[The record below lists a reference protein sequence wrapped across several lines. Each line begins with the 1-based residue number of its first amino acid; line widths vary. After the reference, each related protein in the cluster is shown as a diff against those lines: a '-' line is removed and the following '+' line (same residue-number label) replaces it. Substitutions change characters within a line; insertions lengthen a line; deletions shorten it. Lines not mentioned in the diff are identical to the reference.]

1 MKIFNIS
8 RYGKEWEKT
17 KELNIQDFE
26 DNKKAVLDYLEKNY
40 YPLNDDEKENLE
52 IWFNEESTIQIFENE
67 QEQRDEI
74 KELLINNE
82 HLEYIT
88 TSSLIDNLKDEIK
101 DIEHEN
107 DTIREL
113 LDTIKEKSVRGASK
127 FIEFFVDIEGL
138 IDDILRLD
146 GIGHMVNYYDGK
158 EIEIKNKTTNEW
170 HILTLA

>member
-17 KELNIQDFE
+17 KELNIQDIE
-26 DNKKAVLDYLEKNY
+26 DNKKAVLDYLEENY
-40 YPLNDDEKENLE
+40 CPLNDDEKENLE

-74 KELLINNE
+74 KNLLIE
-82 HLEYIT
+82 QEQLEYVT
-88 TSSLIDNLKDEIK
+88 TNCLVDNLKDELK
-101 DIEHEN
+101 DLEYDN
-107 DTIREL
+107 DTMIEL
-113 LDTIKEKSVRGASK
+113 IDTIKEKGIRGNSNFIAK
-127 FIEFFVDIEGL
+127 FIDVEGV

>member
-1 MKIFNIS
+1 MKRFNVSI
-8 RYGKEWEKT
+8 YGKEWKET
-17 KELNIQDFE
+17 KEVSFKDIEESKKTVLN
-26 DNKKAVLDYLEKNY
+26 YLEENY
-40 YPLNDDEKENLE
+40 YPLDFTENE
-52 IWFNEESTIQIFENE
+52 ILGEWLNEESTIVIFENE